1 MREPRYYKLWRLL
14 AESNAVKDA
23 VSWLSDRG
31 GTTWEPWWRLHI
43 KGTVQRDSPRF
54 IRTVIDVLL
63 RNADSMIQADMS
75 DDEII
80 ETVDD
85 LIKMLK
91 GGTAKED
98 R

>member
-1 MREPRYYKLWRLL
+1 MCIR
-14 AESNAVKDA
+14 
-23 VSWLSDRG
+23 DRFKEG
-31 GTTWEPWWRLHI
+31 FA
-43 KGTVQRDSPRF
+43 PRF
-54 IRTVIDVLL
+54 IRTIIDVLL